1 MPTVDIANED
11 IAGAKIDF
19 HLSAFPTGIVHE
31 RILVREDSWPVEF
44 YSNTC

>member
-19 HLSAFPTGIVHE
+19 HFSAFPLASFMNE
-31 RILVREDSWPVEF
+31 S
-44 YSNTC
+44 